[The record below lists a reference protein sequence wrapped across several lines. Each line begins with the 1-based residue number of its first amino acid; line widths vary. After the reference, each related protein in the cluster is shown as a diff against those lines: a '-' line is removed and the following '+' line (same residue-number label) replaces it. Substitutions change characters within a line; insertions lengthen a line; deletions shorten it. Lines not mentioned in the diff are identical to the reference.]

1 MEKPMPISP
10 ADAAKLI
17 DELGKMPVLYGPE
30 TMPQGVWFNDPHTT
44 VRWADG
50 TTTTVTCGQSDFYDE
65 QTGFLLCCAKRL
77 FGNSGEYL
85 KVMRKLGVPETT
97 KAQDLVW
104 EEAFNFAGFFSKG
117 APAVEFKFEGAK

>member
-1 MEKPMPISP
+1 MEKPMPFSP
-10 ADAAKLI
+10 AKAAELI
-17 DELGKMPVLYGPE
+17 DELSKIPVLYGPE
-30 TMPQGVWFNDPHTT
+30 TMPKGVWFNDPNTT

-104 EEAFNFAGFFSKG
+104 ETAFNFADYYSKG
-117 APAVEFKFEGAK
+117 APMVEFHLKEAE